1 LNPVGVATS
10 GVLQIDRIPGIT
22 PEARQVVKVRDALSA
37 RPTTQAVVDF
47 VKVSVPLSPGDRYR
61 KLVTVYRHCQ
71 HFFSVEVTRNPAFGE
86 MYTLGIIGRESD
98 GDEAKNDLVGT
109 GRRSSKEWSQ

>member
-1 LNPVGVATS
+1 MVGLPDTVW
-10 GVLQIDRIPGIT
+10 LR
-22 PEARQVVKVRDALSA
+22 RLS
-37 RPTTQAVVDF
+37 
-47 VKVSVPLSPGDRYR
+47 
-61 KLVTVYRHCQ
+61 TVNKT
-71 HFFSVEVTRNPAFGE
+71 VFGE